1 MQLALLAILVLRIAS
16 EPTANASFFLLAAYA
31 LLGSSQAIQALALSW
46 FFTMLNPGL
55 VAEAT
60 AGSVGRF
67 AIIGAAAVSVL
78 SRSGLWGKDPQIGLM
93 TVATLLLGLL
103 LVGHSAAVS
112 PIADVSVLKAISWTL
127 ATTTLLAA
135 WRALNAADRAALVK
149 QLFGGLILV
158 LICSLPLLAMPQGYS
173 RNETGFQGIL
183 GHPQAFGPTMAL
195 LGVWAAA
202 EMLGDRKPAWWRVL
216 LVGACLVLI
225 VLSEARTAGLGMVLG
240 LALAAVLVPVVSL
253 RPIRVMLP
261 GLRSPRIY
269 LVAGAAVMGG
279 LLAGSVLTDR
289 IGSYIDKR
297 SGSAGLLD
305 SYQTSRGALME
316 TMLDNIK
323 ANPWL
328 GIGFGIASFPAE
340 MEIDRDPVFGL
351 PSGAP
356 VEKGVLP
363 FQVVEEVGL
372 SGLFFILLWL
382 VMAIKRASRGTVTS
396 LAIALTV
403 LLLNMGESTF
413 FSPGGMGLLPL
424 ILFTWAVSVEPTKRQ
439 G

>member
-1 MQLALLAILVLRIAS
+1 M
-16 EPTANASFFLLAAYA
+16 
-31 LLGSSQAIQALALSW
+31 
-46 FFTMLNPGL
+46 
-55 VAEAT
+55 
-60 AGSVGRF
+60 GRF

-78 SRSGLWGKDPQIGLM
+78 SRSGLLGKNPQIGLM

-103 LVGHSAAVS
+103 LVGHSLAVS
-112 PIADVSVLKAISWTL
+112 PIADVSILKAISWTL

-135 WRALNAADRAALVK
+135 WGALKETDRAALTN
-149 QLFGGLILV
+149 QIFNGLILV
-158 LICSLPLLAMPQGYS
+158 LVCSLPLLVLPQGYS
-173 RNETGFQGIL
+173 RNATGFQGVL

-202 EMLGDRKPAWWRVL
+202 GMLGDSRPPWWRVL
-216 LVGACLVLI
+216 LTGACLVLI

-240 LALAAVLVPVVSL
+240 LAMAVVLVPVLS
-253 RPIRVMLP
+253 RQRIRVMLP
-261 GLRSPRIY
+261 GLRSRRLY
-269 LVAGAAVMGG
+269 VVAAGAVLGG
-279 LLAGSVLTDR
+279 LLAGAVLTER
-289 IGSYIDKR
+289 IGSFIDKR
-297 SGSAGLLD
+297 GGGGSLLD

-323 ANPWL
+323 ANPWQ
-328 GIGFGIASFPAE
+328 GIGFGIASYPDE
-340 MEIDRDPVFGL
+340 MIIERDPVFGL

-363 FQVVEEVGL
+363 YQVAEEVGL
-372 SGLFFILLWL
+372 MGLVFVLLWL
-382 VMAIKRASRGTVTS
+382 GMAIKRASRGTVTS
-396 LAIALTV
+396 LGMALTV

-424 ILFTWAVSVEPTKRQ
+424 ILFTWAVSVPPTKRQ